1 MVNVLITL
9 RIILAATLVAFVESS
24 LAELPKSA
32 QIDRYKNIVV
42 DAMKRK
48 DCATIVQNIN
58 RLEKLTESLPQ
69 SMIYAKAECLL
80 QVGDAKGAM
89 VALEE
94 YISAVGQDGEYYER
108 ALKTYTRAENLHD
121 MQRSKTN
128 LSTGSDGNEGKEI
141 RRVDDVLAEIDTE
154 MVEVSAGCFQM
165 GSPPTDLEQNIDET
179 QHKVCLTKAFLIGK
193 YELSQAQWESVMR
206 RNPSAMVNCGPN
218 CPVEQVSWRDVQ
230 RFIEKL
236 NDATGLDYR
245 LPTEAEWEYA
255 CRGGGKIQKYC
266 GGNYLAELG
275 WYDSNS
281 GRRTHVR
288 GQKQA
293 NALGIYDMSGNVSEH
308 VSDRYAEDYYKNS
321 VVDNPQG
328 PEQGFAR
335 VSRGGSWRNEAIL
348 SRSASRRRVKPG
360 RRGNF
365 LGFRLARTR

>member
-1 MVNVLITL
+1 M
-9 RIILAATLVAFVESS
+9 LVFAESS
-24 LAELPKSA
+24 LAELPKAA

-48 DCATIVQNIN
+48 DCATIVQNID
-58 RLEKLTESLPQ
+58 RLEKLTDQLPQ
-69 SMIYAKAECLL
+69 SMVYANAECLL
-80 QVGDAKGAM
+80 QVGDYSGAM

-94 YISAVGQDGEYYER
+94 YIATVGKDGEYYER
-108 ALKTYTRAENLHD
+108 ALKSYTRAENMNN
-121 MQRSKTN
+121 MQRGKPSI
-128 LSTGSDGNEGKEI
+128 STGPGGNEGKEI
-141 RRVDDVLAEIDTE
+141 RRVDDVLAEIDLD
-154 MVEVSAGCFQM
+154 MVEVPAGCFEM
-165 GSPPTDLEQNIDET
+165 GSPPSDFEQNIDET

-193 YELSQAQWESVMR
+193 YELSQAQWETIMR
-206 RNPSAMVNCGPN
+206 RNPSAMGKCGPN

-236 NDATGLDYR
+236 NDVTGLEYR

-255 CRGGGKIQKYC
+255 CRGGGKAQKYC

-308 VSDRYAEDYYKNS
+308 VSDRYMEDYYKNS
-321 VVDNPQG
+321 VVDNPPG

-335 VSRGGSWRNEAIL
+335 VTRGGSWSSEATL

-365 LGFRLARTR
+365 LGFRLARTP